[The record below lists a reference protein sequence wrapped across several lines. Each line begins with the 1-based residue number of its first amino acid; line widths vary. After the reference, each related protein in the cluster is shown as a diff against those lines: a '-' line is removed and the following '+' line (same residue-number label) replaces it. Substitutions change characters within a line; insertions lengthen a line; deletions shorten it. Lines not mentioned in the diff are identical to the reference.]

1 MPEPALIEDLVAAN
15 RILSNEGVL
24 DAFGHVSVRSAPG
37 ADRFLLAR
45 SMAPALVAAE
55 DIIEFDLD
63 GEPVGSDRR
72 TPYLERFIHSEIYR
86 AYPAVEAVVHSH
98 SPSVIPFGATAVPLR
113 PIYHMS
119 AFLGPRVP
127 VFEIRETAGSA
138 TDLLI
143 TDAALGAAL
152 AQKLGGH
159 PVALMRGHGN
169 VVVADTLKMV
179 VFRAV
184 YTEVNAK
191 LAAQALQLGAGRV
204 EFLSEGEMATAT
216 KSVGGQAD
224 RAWNM
229 WRRQAADAG

>member
-1 MPEPALIEDLVAAN
+1 MPEKALIEDLVAAN
-15 RILSNEGVL
+15 RILGNEGVL

-37 ADRFLLAR
+37 AERFLLAR

-63 GEPVGSDRR
+63 GAALGGDRR

-86 AYPAVEAVVHSH
+86 AYPEVNAVVHSH

-113 PIYHMS
+113 PIWHMS

-127 VFEIRETAGSA
+127 VFEIRESAGAAS
-138 TDLLI
+138 DLLI

-152 AQKLGGH
+152 AQKLGGN
-159 PVALMRGHGN
+159 PVALMRGHGD
-169 VVVADTLKMV
+169 VVVAASVKEV

-184 YTEVNAK
+184 YTEVNAR
-191 LAAQALQLGAGRV
+191 LVAQALQLGAGRV
-204 EFLSEGEMATAT
+204 EFLSEGEMAAAT
-216 KSVGGQAD
+216 KSVGGQAN
-224 RAWNM
+224 RAWEM
-229 WRRQAADAG
+229 WRRQVEG

>member
-1 MPEPALIEDLVAAN
+1 MPETGLIEDLVAAN
-15 RILSNEGVL
+15 RILANEGVL

-45 SMAPALVAAE
+45 SMAPALVAAA
-55 DIIEFDLD
+55 DIIEFGLD
-63 GEPVGSDRR
+63 GEPVGPDRR

-86 AYPAVEAVVHSH
+86 ASPSVDAVVHSH

-113 PIYHMS
+113 PIWHMS

-127 VFEIRETAGSA
+127 VFEIRDTAGAA

-159 PVALMRGHGN
+159 AVALMRGHGN
-169 VVVADTLKMV
+169 VVVADSIKAV

-191 LAAQALQLGAGRV
+191 LVAQALQLGAGRV
-204 EFLSEGEMATAT
+204 EFLSEGEAETAT
-216 KSVGGQAD
+216 KSVGGQIN
-224 RAWNM
+224 RAWEM
-229 WRRQAADAG
+229 WRRQAAARG

>member
-1 MPEPALIEDLVAAN
+1 MPETALLEDLVAAN
-15 RILSNEGVL
+15 RILSHEGVL
-24 DAFGHVSVRSAPG
+24 DAFGHVSLRSAPG
-37 ADRFLLAR
+37 AERFLLAR

-55 DIIEFDLD
+55 DIIEFGLD
-63 GEPVGSDRR
+63 GEPLGSDRR

-86 AYPAVEAVVHSH
+86 AYPAVNAVVHSH

-113 PIYHMS
+113 PIWHMS

-127 VFEIRETAGSA
+127 VFEIRDTAGPA

-152 AQKLGGH
+152 AQKLGH
-159 PVALMRGHGN
+159 NAVALMRGHGN
-169 VVVADTLKMV
+169 VVVAETLKAV

-184 YTEVNAK
+184 YTEVNAR

-204 EFLSEGEMATAT
+204 EFLSEGEMEAAT
-216 KSVGGQAD
+216 KSVSGQIN
-224 RAWNM
+224 RAWDM
-229 WRRQAADAG
+229 WRRQAAKP